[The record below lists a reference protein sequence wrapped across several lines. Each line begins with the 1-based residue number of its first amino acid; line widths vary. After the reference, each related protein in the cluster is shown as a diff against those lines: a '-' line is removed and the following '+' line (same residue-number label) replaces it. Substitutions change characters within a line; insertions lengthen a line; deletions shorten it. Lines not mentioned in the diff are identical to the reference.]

1 MKRLFSALL
10 SVALLLT
17 LLPAAEAKS
26 GAWDGSVDISWYD
39 PGKSEYYLS
48 PRSWRDLPR
57 LSTVWLTRLRQRS
70 RGTRAI

>member
-26 GAWDGSVDISWYD
+26 GAWDGSVASDWFA
-39 PGKSEYYLS
+39 
-48 PRSWRDLPR
+48 RSWINSCRNR
-57 LSTVWLTRLRQRS
+57 
-70 RGTRAI
+70 

>member
-26 GAWDGSVDISWYD
+26 GAWDGSVDIS
-39 PGKSEYYLS
+39 
-48 PRSWRDLPR
+48 
-57 LSTVWLTRLRQRS
+57 
-70 RGTRAI
+70 